1 MRFVPVCVIMAV
13 LFASCASSRS
23 QRTAPESESS
33 TTIQPTVQTSVDAPS
48 VTDRMLTIKEVV
60 DLNEAQAEAKVA
72 EKQAE
77 QAQDRKD
84 ALDDFKKGASL
95 GISIVLGE
103 EQNVILEA
111 VEIDDKI
118 TVTRRA
124 KDQPRAALE
133 AHQLFTAN
141 PFTPTG
147 QARIRQQIT
156 DCGKSPINCPLVGYG
171 PFAVLQTGNDSSIS
185 SVGVGLMV
193 GVRSDPRKA
202 SSFNL
207 GVGIA
212 FDSGLR
218 ELAPGFV
225 EGKPLPTGEN
235 QVRYTERSS
244 RRPMIT
250 ISFSF

>member
-1 MRFVPVCVIMAV
+1 MRFSLAVAVSCV
-13 LFASCASSRS
+13 LFVSCASLRP
-23 QRTAPESESS
+23 QETDPKTSS
-33 TTIQPTVQTSVDAPS
+33 SDGRQGDQQTSVDAAS
-48 VTDRMLTIKEVV
+48 ITGRTLTVKEIAA
-60 DLNEAQAEAKVA
+60 LSEAQAEVKVA
-72 EKQAE
+72 EQQAE

-84 ALDDFKKGASL
+84 ALDDFKKGAAL

-111 VEIDDKI
+111 TEIDDKI

-141 PFTPTG
+141 PFTPKG
-147 QARIRQQIT
+147 QARIRQQIE
-156 DCGKSPINCPLVGYG
+156 DCAKSAINCPLVGYG
-171 PFAVLQTGNDSSIS
+171 PFAVIQTGNDNSIG
-185 SVGVGLMV
+185 SVGIGLMV
-193 GVRSDPRKA
+193 GVRSDPRRS

-225 EGKPLPTGEN
+225 EGKPLPTGET
-235 QVRYTERSS
+235 QVRFTERSS
-244 RRPMIT
+244 RRPMVT
-250 ISFSF
+250 ISFAF